1 VNITAVNLNLLVVFE
16 ALYEERSVSR
26 AAARVGLSQP
36 ALSNALARLR
46 DTFDDSLFTRTRRGM
61 APTPRA
67 VELAAPVRAGLAQ
80 LRAAVAGPPAFDPAS
95 SARTFRVACTD
106 YAEMLFAGPLL
117 ARVHRAAP
125 EVQIVI
131 RRLDRIFAAPEADLR
146 AGAVDAAIGFFQDAS
161 ALEPSTRVRELFAEE
176 NVCIARRG
184 HPLLRSRLTAQRFAE
199 APQAGI
205 FYQAETRG
213 MVDNVLAAEGLRR
226 RLQATTPHFLAA
238 PHLVASSD
246 VLACVPAGLAARFR
260 RWLPIEVRKLP
271 VALPPFHMRL
281 AWHATTDDDTA
292 QQWFRAQIVAAC
304 PHAA

>member
-1 VNITAVNLNLLVVFE
+1 VNISAVNLNLLVVFE
-16 ALYEERSVSR
+16 ALFEERSVSR

-36 ALSNALARLR
+36 AMSNALARLR
-46 DTFDDSLFTRTRRGM
+46 EMFGDPLFTRQRRGM

-67 VELAAPVRAGLAQ
+67 VELAGPVRAGLAQ
-80 LRAAVAGPPAFDPAS
+80 LRGALAGPPAFDPTS
-95 SARTFRVACTD
+95 SARTFRIACTD
-106 YAEMLFAGPLL
+106 YAELLLGGPLL
-117 ARVHRAAP
+117 ARVQAAAP
-125 EVQIVI
+125 AVQVVI

-161 ALEPSTRVRELFAEE
+161 ALEPSTRVRELFAEP

-184 HPLLRSRLTAQRFAE
+184 HPLLRSRLTAQRFAA

-213 MVDNVLAAEGLRR
+213 LVDNVLAAEGLRR
-226 RLQATTPHFLAA
+226 RLQATTPHFLAV

-246 VLACVPAGLAARFR
+246 LVACVPAGLAARFR

-271 VALPPFHMRL
+271 VELPPFHMRL
-281 AWHATTDDDTA
+281 AWHATADDNPA
-292 QQWFRAQIVAAC
+292 QQWFRIQVVAAC
-304 PHAA
+304 PRAL